1 MDDYDSLIAKT
12 LPPSPTGSSVT
23 VTPPDY
29 DSLVPKT
36 TLAPTPPPAAAGNS
50 VWYDMFHP
58 QAADL
63 SRPQSWRDWA
73 TKTYSPSLKDFG
85 SAAADD
91 VSMGSADYAQSKLS
105 GEDIAKIRQRTA
117 QSKEALG
124 PMGPIVNAASYVAGP
139 GKVLGPLAAIGKGAK
154 VGVKAGRAA
163 LEGFGAGAISSEG
176 HDLGSDKDFNQRAWD
191 AAKQGT
197 ESAVLGVGGNW
208 LGRGTARVFRPGF
221 DAAQGAPG
229 RAGDLSFYDMRKAS
243 AQGQNISPAVEQ
255 FQRDTGHDMSGVLAA
270 QKVGTGPISDL
281 TRKGANLT
289 GRVIA
294 GKVQP
299 LTYLSSKPGE
309 LGEWAHDK
317 VMDRVRNYAT
327 QKAFDQI
334 YPNVAGSPLHAD
346 TGGWVKAIQ
355 QGMIGGSLP

>member
-1 MDDYDSLIAKT
+1 
-12 LPPSPTGSSVT
+12 
-23 VTPPDY
+23 
-29 DSLVPKT
+29 
-36 TLAPTPPPAAAGNS
+36 
-50 VWYDMFHP
+50 
-58 QAADL
+58 
-63 SRPQSWRDWA
+63 
-73 TKTYSPSLKDFG
+73 
-85 SAAADD
+85 
-91 VSMGSADYAQSKLS
+91 
-105 GEDIAKIRQRTA
+105 
-117 QSKEALG
+117 
-124 PMGPIVNAASYVAGP
+124 MGPIVNAASYVVGP
-139 GKVLGPLAAIGKGAK
+139 GKILGPLAKGAK

-191 AAKQGT
+191 AAKQGS

-229 RAGDLSFYDMRKAS
+229 RTGDLSFYDMRKAS

-270 QKVGTGPISDL
+270 QKVGTGPMSDL
-281 TRKGANLT
+281 TRQASNWATRGA
-289 GRVIA
+289 A
-294 GKVQP
+294 GYFQP
-299 LTYLSSKPGE
+299 LTWFSSTPGKI
-309 LGEWAHDK
+309 GEGVHDV
-317 VMDRVRNYAT
+317 VMNRVRNYAT

-346 TGGWVKAIQ
+346 TSGWVKAIQ